1 MFSETTVCSLLR
13 DKMGDTFTVRPIT
26 RSDSGLLELFHK
38 DLSSETVFDR
48 WHNHYS
54 FSSRTIPERLLCQC
68 TNTSE
73 QFAIVAMRD
82 ASIAGVGRAYHPE
95 GGATF
100 DLAFV
105 VRDIDQSK
113 GIGKALLAALIL
125 HAKERAPRYRNV
137 ILTAEVL
144 RTNEKMLGLFRS
156 QGFLITEI
164 PYDRTMRAICSIPT

>member
-1 MFSETTVCSLLR
+1 M
-13 DKMGDTFTVRPIT
+13 
-26 RSDSGLLELFHK
+26 
-38 DLSSETVFDR
+38 
-48 WHNHYS
+48 
-54 FSSRTIPERLLCQC
+54 PERLLSQC

-125 HAKERAPRYRNV
+125 HAKERTPRYRNV
-137 ILTAEVL
+137 ILTGEVL
-144 RTNEKMLGLFRS
+144 RENEKMLGLFRS
-156 QGFLITEI
+156 EGFSITAI
-164 PYDRTMRAICSIPT
+164 PYDRTMRAVRSITV